1 MRAQNLSICVPYRGC
16 DKDCAYCVSK
26 MTGYSEADR
35 QRMRENLPKVASVAS
50 MADVSSVLLTGKG
63 EPCLNMDDVI
73 YLLDAFAHLPAE
85 LQTNG
90 LQLLKRFEHDPACG
104 DLERLRRHHLNVLAF
119 SLDGLSQFEQ
129 MAKLFARARTLGLVV
144 RVTFNLTD
152 QVNDDVNFEDFIA
165 ACRAAGVD
173 QFSLR
178 QVSVP
183 NEVVL
188 TEPKAAAAADW
199 IRQHVDPEQYQRLVA
214 ELLSRDPRLVRKLPY
229 GAAVYDVD
237 GIAVSF
243 FDYCIQDD
251 HRSDDIR
258 SLIFNEDGHV
268 YTAWNSPASILF

>member
-1 MRAQNLSICVPYRGC
+1 VRAQNLSICVPYRGC

-26 MTGYSEADR
+26 MTGYSETDR
-35 QRMRENLPKVASVAS
+35 QRMRENLPKVLSVAS

-63 EPCLNMDDVI
+63 EPCLNMQDVVW
-73 YLLDAFAHLPAE
+73 LLDAFDHLPAE

-90 LQLLKRFEHDPACG
+90 LRLLEHFERDPACG

-119 SLDGLSQFEQ
+119 SLDGFSQFQQ
-129 MAKLFARARTLGLVV
+129 MAKLFAHARALGLVV

-152 QVNDDVNFEDFIA
+152 QIDDEVNFDGFIG
-165 ACRAAGVD
+165 ACRKTGVD

-183 NEVVL
+183 NEVAL
-188 TEPKAAAAADW
+188 LEPKAAAAADW
-199 IRQHVDPEQYQRLVA
+199 IRQHVDPARYQRLVA
-214 ELLSRDPRLVRKLPY
+214 ELLARKPRLVRKLPY

-237 GIAVSF
+237 GIAVSY

-251 HRSDDIR
+251 HRSDDMR